1 MGHLLISKIY
11 GYCIYALAVF
21 TKKIKPKP
29 NTFVF
34 DLGFDWRKEWDS
46 NPRYVAVYLIS
57 SQGRYDHFDIFP
69 YYLRHKIPCAN
80 FLSIISYFVRFVNC
94 FVAVFHFSH
103 CFLRG
108 GVLKSFSDKAR
119 NQRIPKSIGL
129 AFVITNY
136 LKGFFCFPIQNMLY
150 SDEYQF
156 TVFRDLHLFK
166 T

>member
-1 MGHLLISKIY
+1 MGFEPTSRLR
-11 GYCIYALAVF
+11 
-21 TKKIKPKP
+21 
-29 NTFVF
+29 
-34 DLGFDWRKEWDS
+34 D
-46 NPRYVAVYLIS
+46 YLIS

-119 NQRIPKSIGL
+119 NQRITKSIGL
-129 AFVITNY
+129 AFVIANY

-166 T
+166 PEISFRLPLSRFYKTIFFPRNCI